1 LHYQKKIKKKLF
13 IKKKCRR
20 MNPIKGATPMRKT
33 RNRKPKNMNC
43 STTQYLASH
52 GKKPRGN
59 GNWAFGNLDEIMFIN
74 GTYSKA
80 KKQAAA
86 HFKGWFQVL
95 P

>member
-1 LHYQKKIKKKLF
+1 
-13 IKKKCRR
+13 
-20 MNPIKGATPMRKT
+20 
-33 RNRKPKNMNC
+33 MNC

-59 GNWAFGNLDEIMFIN
+59 GKWAFGNLDEIMFIS

>member
-1 LHYQKKIKKKLF
+1 
-13 IKKKCRR
+13 
-20 MNPIKGATPMRKT
+20 MREN
-33 RNRKPKNMNC
+33 RNRKPKDMNC

-59 GNWAFGNLDEIMFIN
+59 GKWAFGNLDEIMFIS